1 MKRFLAEPL
10 LHFLLIGAGLFVLFG
25 LVNREERSDTDS
37 TIVVTSGR
45 IEQLSSLFVK
55 TWQRPPKEE
64 ELKGLIDDF
73 VLEEIYYRQAK
84 EMGIDRDDTIIR
96 RRLRQKMEFLT
107 DDVASYLEASDEE
120 LAAYLEENADR
131 FRRDSTYSFRQVFI
145 NPEKHAGALDEYI
158 AAQMHALE
166 AGNEVVGDSG
176 LLPARFDN
184 AATRM
189 VDSSLGLG
197 FSEQLDELDT
207 GRWIG
212 PIESGMGLHLVYLES
227 RVPGSLP
234 PIDEIRSVVERE
246 WANGK
251 RLEMRQRLNEKLRK
265 DYRIIVEWP
274 GEEQ

>member
-45 IEQLSSLFVK
+45 IEQLSSLFAK
-55 TWQRPPKEE
+55 TWQRRLKEE

-84 EMGIDRDDTIIR
+84 AMGIDRDDTIIR
-96 RRLRQKMEFLT
+96 RRLRQKLEFLT
-107 DDVASYLEASDEE
+107 DDVASYLEANDEE
-120 LAAYLEENADR
+120 LTTYLEENADR
-131 FRRDSTYSFRQVFI
+131 FHRDSTYSFRQVFI
-145 NPEKHAGALDEYI
+145 NPEKYGNELMDHI
-158 AAQMHALE
+158 AAQLHALQ
-166 AGNEVVGDSG
+166 AGEEVVGDSG
-176 LLPARFDN
+176 LLPTRFDS
-184 AATRM
+184 ATTRM

-197 FSEQLDELDT
+197 FSAQLDELDT
-207 GRWIG
+207 GKWIG

-227 RVPGSLP
+227 RMSGGLP
-234 PIDEIRSVVERE
+234 PIDEIRSAVERE
-246 WANGK
+246 WANEK

-265 DYRIIVEWP
+265 DYKIIVEWP
-274 GEEQ
+274 EEEQ